1 MKVKLNGYFLKN
13 FTTPL
18 EDWGMSTQGA
28 AGAALDSLLYC
39 KPVPTGMMGMADSAF
54 HMFWIDLA
62 LLLPH
67 HSFFLPRCHFSL
79 FTAVVHQPSFMED
92 LSQLTSFVPCHPC
105 G

>member
-39 KPVPTGMMGMADSAF
+39 KPVPTGMMGMAESAF
-54 HMFWIDLA
+54 HMFWILSEKCGRKDNSICQA
-62 LLLPH
+62 PAQ
-67 HSFFLPRCHFSL
+67 HFSL
-79 FTAVVHQPSFMED
+79 ISPLNSFSIPV
-92 LSQLTSFVPCHPC
+92 SQDNNLTIANNN
-105 G
+105 